1 MVIWSEPAKEDLK
14 KIFDYIASDSKY
26 YAIKVSQEFVEKSEQ
41 LEKLPMIGRIVPELE
56 DSNIRELIIY
66 SYRFVYEISHKKIEI
81 LAIIHGKQDFYR
93 AFDKSKKKETDSN

>member
-41 LEKLPMIGRIVPELE
+41 LEKLPKIGRVVPEVE

-66 SYRFVYEISHKKIEI
+66 SYRLIYEIKPKRIEI
-81 LAIIHGKQDFYR
+81 LAIIHGKQDFSK
-93 AFDKSKKKETDSN
+93 AFDKTKGQEKAS

>member
-1 MVIWSEPAKEDLK
+1 MVIWSEPAKDDLK

-56 DSNIRELIIY
+56 DTNIRELIIY
-66 SYRFVYEISHKKIEI
+66 SYRLVYEISHKRIEI
-81 LAIIHGKQDFYR
+81 LAIINGRQDFTR
-93 AFDKSKKKETDSN
+93 AFDKTKKKDIDSK